1 MKKLAMLVMSCILS
15 ANAAEWLSCTL
26 ITDSTKHSVYSASL
40 NAIIVDGELRG
51 KIEVWETLDALTEDI
66 SKGRTAPTYIVLK
79 NNRVAV
85 KKVKSSY
92 FEITGKRNANLY
104 AEDIDKYPY
113 YRRLETDDFFIP
125 LSKNE
130 LALVRTK
137 DKYGKSCL
145 DIFFSSL

>member
-1 MKKLAMLVMSCILS
+1 MKKTAILVMSFILS
-15 ANAAEWLSCTL
+15 ANAAEWISCTL
-26 ITDSTKHSVYSASL
+26 ITDSTKHSMYEASL

-51 KIEVWETLDALTEDI
+51 KIEVWETLDVITEDI
-66 SKGRTAPTYIVLK
+66 SKGRTAPTYIVLRNK
-79 NNRVAV
+79 RVAV

-92 FEITGKRNANLY
+92 FEITGKRNANLN
-104 AEDIDKYPY
+104 ADDIDKYPY

-145 DIFFSSL
+145 DIFFSSR